1 MKEFL
6 KRFGGDF
13 RMFQEKPLSSK
24 LEKAAGQISESA
36 SFLNEEVRAK
46 KWKQI
51 SATRAEAMG
60 KTNPLA
66 DLADM
71 GGPGASKTINAEANF
86 LTALI
91 VFEEQLKKAA
101 ATDTRYILVE
111 SMWSQTKTEN
121 SEATLADLPK
131 ICQDFLDKIKALEKF

>member
-13 RMFQEKPLSSK
+13 RIFQEKPLSGK
-24 LEKAAGQISESA
+24 LEKAARQISESVSLLDEA
-36 SFLNEEVRAK
+36 AK
-46 KWKQI
+46 TRKWKQVN
-51 SATRAEAMG
+51 ATRSEAME

-66 DLADM
+66 GLADM
-71 GGPGASKTINAEANF
+71 GGSGAGKTINAEANF

-101 ATDTRYILVE
+101 TTDTRYILVE
-111 SMWSQTKTEN
+111 NMWSQTKAEN
-121 SEATLADLPK
+121 SEAVLADLPK

>member
-13 RMFQEKPLSSK
+13 RMFQEKPLSDK
-24 LEKAAGQISESA
+24 LEKAARQISESVSLLDEA
-36 SFLNEEVRAK
+36 AK
-46 KWKQI
+46 TRKWKQI
-51 SATRAEAMG
+51 NPTRAEAMS

-71 GGPGASKTINAEANF
+71 GGAGASKTINAEANF

-91 VFEEQLKKAA
+91 VFEEQVKKASS
-101 ATDTRYILVE
+101 TDTRYILVE
-111 SMWSQTKTEN
+111 NMWAQTKAEN
-121 SEATLADLPK
+121 LEATVADLPK